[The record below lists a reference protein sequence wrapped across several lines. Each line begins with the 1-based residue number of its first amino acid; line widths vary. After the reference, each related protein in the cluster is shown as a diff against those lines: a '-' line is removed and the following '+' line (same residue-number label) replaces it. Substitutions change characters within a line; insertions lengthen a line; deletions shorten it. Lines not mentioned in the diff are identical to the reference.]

1 MKLLLLILLPC
12 LLFMAPALADT
23 SLQGFVICLDPGHTS
38 ETSAGTAS
46 RDGKLTERHLN
57 WVVAVRLRTL
67 LTAAG
72 ATVIMTK
79 SREDQF
85 VTNQKRAEI
94 ANGAHAALFLRL
106 HADAGAATGLATFY
120 PDRQGHV
127 RGVTGPSSDVIRE
140 SREAARVFQPAVIAA
155 LGGALADR
163 GAIGESKSFV
173 GGKQGALTGSIFS
186 HVPAL
191 TVEMCVLTNSH
202 DYRFARTAAGQES
215 LARALFA
222 GVTAYNNVLHSRK
235 TGV

>member
-1 MKLLLLILLPC
+1 MKLILMFLLLASLS
-12 LLFMAPALADT
+12 MAPVQADT

-57 WVVAVRLRTL
+57 WVVAERLRAL

-72 ATVIMTK
+72 ATVVMTK
-79 SREDQF
+79 SSENQF

-94 ANGAHAALFLRL
+94 ANAAHAALFLRL

-127 RGVTGPSSDVIRE
+127 RGVTGPSSQVIHE
-140 SREAARVFQPAVIAA
+140 SQEAARIFQPAVIAA
-155 LGGALADR
+155 LSGALKDR
-163 GAIGESKSFV
+163 GALGESKSFV

-191 TVEMCVLTNSH
+191 TIEMCVLTNSH
-202 DYRFARTAAGQES
+202 DYKFARTAAGQES

-222 GVTAYNNVLHSRK
+222 GVIAYHKVLHSQK